1 MFNYERDP
9 RVIFTARIFQPRHI
23 WHICSIESLSTTHR
37 FALACG
43 QWLLPSVISVSL
55 LFIVLFLIKTP
66 SKKRTQPTF
75 SRFDL
80 MGVIF
85 KEGGNPPHHQLSTL
99 LARSKNGRA
108 NQSNA
113 QPGVRKKPKWRPVVW
128 ASFYWN
134 HVLLDQKTCFS
145 MSKYRTSHF

>member
-1 MFNYERDP
+1 MAYMFDRKPLNHPQIR
-9 RVIFTARIFQPRHI
+9 
-23 WHICSIESLSTTHR
+23 LSVR
-37 FALACG
+37 SVAPALRNF
-43 QWLLPSVISVSL
+43 SVITFHCL
-55 LFIVLFLIKTP
+55 GPFPYKNALKT
-66 SKKRTQPTF
+66 RTQPTF

-80 MGVIF
+80 TGVIF

-108 NQSNA
+108 KQSNA

>member
-1 MFNYERDP
+1 MAYMFDRKPLNHPQIR
-9 RVIFTARIFQPRHI
+9 
-23 WHICSIESLSTTHR
+23 LSVR
-37 FALACG
+37 SVAPALRNF
-43 QWLLPSVISVSL
+43 SVITFHCL
-55 LFIVLFLIKTP
+55 GPFPYKNALKT
-66 SKKRTQPTF
+66 RTQPTF

-108 NQSNA
+108 NQINA